1 MHREPP
7 GDDDAIIQYLLG
19 RLPDKE
25 AERLDELSIT
35 DDDFALR
42 LNAAEYDLVDA
53 YVRGE
58 LSGDTQQRFRSFYL
72 SSPKRREKLRL
83 ISVTP
88 VRATLEDYFL
98 QNLKAA
104 DAPAE
109 VMA

>member
-1 MHREPP
+1 
-7 GDDDAIIQYLLG
+7 L
-19 RLPDKE
+19 
-25 AERLDELSIT
+25 
-35 DDDFALR
+35 
-42 LNAAEYDLVDA
+42 
-53 YVRGE
+53 
-58 LSGDTQQRFRSFYL
+58 
-72 SSPKRREKLRL
+72 RREKLRL